1 MSLLMRRIV
10 LAVLC
15 LVLVAVVITVSTRKG
30 ASSEASG
37 SSTTTTTIVEAR
49 QGQECEGGYAVKL
62 FGNSNKKL
70 DDAHEARIQRLRAKY
85 QGAVL
90 DVQVRDMH
98 LRMAKRDPR
107 FLFLMTQSSS
117 SLRSSTGVKSVEEL
131 SKDGCYTAKGREAYT
146 VLKGALYASTVDPN
160 AEAGANWVNTGV
172 GSDGNVFQTG
182 PGISGN
188 RHGTLYRLPNGEIL
202 VIMDRCG
209 NITTPGPIPNVPP
222 ETTVPTN
229 GGTIPPGTNPPGTG
243 TRPPH
248 TTQPPRTTA
257 PPHTS
262 PPTTR
267 PCTDIDHNG
276 KCDTHVVSRP
286 LPGGAGGP
294 QAPDS
299 DSTPDTQDPDGT
311 HHGSDP
317 GTGCHGTCT
326 GGTPTTT
333 RPAPPSTV
341 QPTPTTVPAT
351 AVPTTAPP
359 P

>member
-30 ASSEASG
+30 ASSEASPAK
-37 SSTTTTTIVEAR
+37 TTKVLKITEAKE
-49 QGQECEGGYAVKL
+49 GQECPEGFVVKL
-62 FGNSNKKL
+62 AGNKGQKL
-70 DDAHEARIQRLRAKY
+70 DDAHEAKVNALLVKY
-85 QGAVL
+85 QGSELSQEVL
-90 DVQVRDMH
+90 KMH
-98 LRMAKRDPR
+98 LNLAKQDPR
-107 FLFLMTQSSS
+107 FLYMLIQGIP
-117 SLRSSTGVKSVEEL
+117 SLEAVADLKSESDI
-131 SKDGCYTAKGREAYT
+131 SKQGCYTAKGREAWK
-146 VLKGALYASTVDPN
+146 LLRGALVTSVPEPKS
-160 AEAGANWVNTGV
+160 EAPADGVNTGV
-172 GSDGNVFQTG
+172 NEGGVYQTA
-182 PGISGN
+182 PGITGD
-188 RHGTLYRLPNGEIL
+188 RRAVRYETKNGFTFW
-202 VIMDRCG
+202 IMYRCG
-209 NITTPGPIPNVPP
+209 NLVVTHTIPG
-222 ETTVPTN
+222 VPTTAPPTTN
-229 GGTIPPGTNPPGTG
+229 PPGTRPPGTNPPGTG
-243 TRPPH
+243 TR
-248 TTQPPRTTA
+248 PPRTTA

-294 QAPDS
+294 QAPNS